1 MWQLSRHGNG
11 RERRQPTWNSS
22 LDDLEDAIWKMSS
35 QELRRPEHQFNNG
48 KDVSLVISTKLGY
61 IFLGKLSHIS
71 LPDSYRA
78 TISIGPIFFFRSVLG
93 DFWCRRIPQNPLVV
107 WSPDPSNGSGCI
119 NWSIKIT
126 GNKWTLKWVW
136 VNTYRYI
143 LVGWTSIYQLFW
155 CSPGLHG
162 FDPSPN

>member
-1 MWQLSRHGNG
+1 MFTYTGFLESLVWTKHVTTIQTWKWKRTTTTNMAQFTGWFGRRHVV
-11 RERRQPTWNSS
+11 P
-22 LDDLEDAIWKMSS
+22 IWKMSS

-61 IFLGKLSHIS
+61 IFLGNLSHIS

-126 GNKWTLKWVW
+126 GNKWTLK
-136 VNTYRYI
+136 
-143 LVGWTSIYQLFW
+143 
-155 CSPGLHG
+155 
-162 FDPSPN
+162 

>member
-1 MWQLSRHGNG
+1 MFTYTGFLESLVWTKHVTTIQTWKWKRTTTTNMAQFTGWFGRRHVV
-11 RERRQPTWNSS
+11 P
-22 LDDLEDAIWKMSS
+22 IWKMSS

-126 GNKWTLKWVW
+126 GNKWTLK
-136 VNTYRYI
+136 
-143 LVGWTSIYQLFW
+143 
-155 CSPGLHG
+155 
-162 FDPSPN
+162 